1 MNYDDDAKDAQTI
14 TMEEKKKNKFKSIK
28 RRKKIH
34 I

>member
-14 TMEEKKKNKFKSIK
+14 TMEKKKNKFNSIK